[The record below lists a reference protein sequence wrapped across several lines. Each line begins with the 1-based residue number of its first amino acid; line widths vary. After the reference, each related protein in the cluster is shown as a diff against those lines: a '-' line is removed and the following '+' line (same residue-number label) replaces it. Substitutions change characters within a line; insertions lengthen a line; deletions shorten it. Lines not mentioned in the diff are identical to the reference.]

1 MSLYESVFAA
11 NPDFERRRS
20 WPRTV
25 LALVLAAI
33 AASALVWLIL
43 NFADVQRGATEQ
55 AERSV
60 VLRNEVFT
68 RVAPLGGLV
77 IAAVAT
83 PWLLW
88 WAATGCHVW
97 VRRETGA
104 RLRRRAGVG
113 FAGGVPT
120 MKSLHARF
128 ATGDPGVYTPVP
140 EARAD
145 GIVEVWDV
153 PEDSIAY
160 VGMSVGRSRK
170 SVVPA
175 ELIVFTGRPYEALG
189 AALKNQLHR
198 PLPEDQNPMRGVTD
212 AAPVVTSA
220 VEATSPEA
228 VLAAEASD
236 AKLQKWAAYRQG
248 GGVQEDQVDTAG
260 IARAR
265 RWNTI
270 ILAVSAALLLGGA
283 VGLVVLFTSSG
294 VRVSLPIVLAI
305 FLLLLGLVFVP
316 RMLRLR
322 RNLQHPD
329 ATMSVS
335 TQGITLPGVG
345 LIAWGELVGLVYLD
359 DTARTNTALRVPI
372 TGWGARLAF
381 RAGEGSI
388 GLTIGVRD
396 GAALRERSGARI
408 RLWNAT
414 PEGTRAGD
422 LTVPLDVRLTPDA
435 RERFVAAVRGGAI
448 AAGVPFHVANG
459 TIDYAKRVGR
469 MLDPKWPAEL
479 R

>member
-20 WPRTV
+20 WGRTV
-25 LALVLAAI
+25 VALALAAV
-33 AASALVWLIL
+33 AAAALVWLLL
-43 NFADVQRGATEQ
+43 NFAEIQRNATEQ

-60 VLRNEVFT
+60 VLRNELFT
-68 RVAPLGGLV
+68 RVAPVGGLV

-97 VRRETGA
+97 VRRETGS
-104 RLRRRAGVG
+104 RLRRRASVG
-113 FAGGVPT
+113 FAGGVPS
-120 MKSLHARF
+120 MKALHARF

-140 EARAD
+140 ETRAD
-145 GIVEVWDV
+145 GIIEVWDV

-170 SVVPA
+170 TVVPA

-189 AALKNQLHR
+189 AALKHQLHR
-198 PLPEDQNPMRGVTD
+198 PLPEEQNPMRGVTD
-212 AAPVVTSA
+212 ATPVVASV
-220 VEATSPEA
+220 VEATSPDA

-236 AKLQKWAAYRQG
+236 AKLQKWAAYLQG
-248 GGVQEDQVDTAG
+248 GGTQEEQLDSAG

-265 RWNTI
+265 RWNT
-270 ILAVSAALLLGGA
+270 AVLMVSGALLLGGA
-283 VGLVVLFTSSG
+283 AGLVVLFTSAG

-329 ATMSVS
+329 ATMAVS
-335 TQGITLPGVG
+335 TDGITLPSLG
-345 LIAWGELVGLVYLD
+345 LIGWNELIGLVYLD

-388 GLTIGVRD
+388 GLTIGLRD
-396 GAALRERSGARI
+396 GVAVRERTGGRI
-408 RLWNAT
+408 RLWSAGAD
-414 PEGTRAGD
+414 GTRAGD

-448 AAGVPFHVANG
+448 TAGVPFHVASG